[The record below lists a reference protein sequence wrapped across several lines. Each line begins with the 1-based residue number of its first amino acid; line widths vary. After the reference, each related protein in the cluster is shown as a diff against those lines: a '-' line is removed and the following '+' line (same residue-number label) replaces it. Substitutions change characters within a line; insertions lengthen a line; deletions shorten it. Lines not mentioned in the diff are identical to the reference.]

1 MFASLVDL
9 PLLVCKRCRR
19 GQEKSWREERRIP
32 WTVGVLSL
40 PGGDHKS
47 HGTCL
52 SFYPK
57 SGEATP
63 QNKLKGVVGHKN
75 TLTWLYPMSHTCS
88 MKHLHYWNGIT
99 ILFIK

>member
-9 PLLVCKRCRR
+9 PLLVYKRCRR
-19 GQEKSWREERRIP
+19 GQEKSWRGEED
-32 WTVGVLSL
+32 SL
-40 PGGDHKS
+40 DSWCTFCPEGDHKS

-63 QNKLKGVVGHKN
+63 QNKLKGMVGHKN
-75 TLTWLYPMSHTCS
+75 TLTRLYPMSHTCS

-99 ILFIK
+99 IHFIK